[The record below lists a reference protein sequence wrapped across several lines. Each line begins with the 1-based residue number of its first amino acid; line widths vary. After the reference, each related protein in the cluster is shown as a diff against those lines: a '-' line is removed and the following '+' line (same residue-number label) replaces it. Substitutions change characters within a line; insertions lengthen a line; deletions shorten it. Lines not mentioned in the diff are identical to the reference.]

1 MRSTTPPTSGKS
13 CVRIQTF
20 SGTRYP
26 YGYRAALAATV
37 AVRTTDLDIVTNQQ
51 LQLSFFFIFQIKSE
65 ADPTTLGRW
74 VKKRV
79 KVNADMGD

>member
-1 MRSTTPPTSGKS
+1 MS
-13 CVRIQTF
+13 
-20 SGTRYP
+20 P

-51 LQLSFFFIFQIKSE
+51 LQLYFFIWKIKRKK

-79 KVNADMGD
+79 KVIADMGD